1 MATTGSVLHVAPQPW
16 PSRGRSFQNSRTIM
30 ETASAPVGG
39 LAEEVDFKVLH
50 AAFLPFGDITDIQIP
65 LDYETAVLLNSR
77 EEQGSSVLAVEP
89 WFLFT
94 WKSTED
100 LSLLSLNW
108 QRVLQL
114 LSTTLSVCL
123 LFRRLWEPN
132 LGLPCGRENE
142 SELFGWTIR
151 VNLAKPMRIKEG
163 SSRPVFSDDDWLKKF
178 SGKTLEENK
187 EEEWLQPPKAETQE
201 ALLIFPNS
209 TQIPPP
215 RNFSVSSSR
224 VSLFHLEHK
233 ARLQSP
239 PLSSEHQVQAGELP
253 SLLPL

>member
-114 LSTTLSVCL
+114 LSTTL
-123 LFRRLWEPN
+123 
-132 LGLPCGRENE
+132 NE